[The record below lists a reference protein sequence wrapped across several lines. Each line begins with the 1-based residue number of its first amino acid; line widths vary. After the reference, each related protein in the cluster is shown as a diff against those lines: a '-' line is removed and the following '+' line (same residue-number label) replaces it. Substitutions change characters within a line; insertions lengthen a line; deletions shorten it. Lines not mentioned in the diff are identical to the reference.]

1 MKGTRDQR
9 WAAVYGAA
17 YVAAVRKGTP
27 GNLSEIAAVI
37 ADGAI
42 AAEPEEVEPDLG
54 ENFGLHLWGAGLALH
69 NNNTGTITHISR
81 SEAAALA
88 QLLARFA
95 ETGEL

>member
-1 MKGTRDQR
+1 MRGTKDQR

-17 YVAAVRKGTP
+17 YVYQSRTASVYGARRVA
-27 GNLSEIAAVI
+27 EQI
-37 ADGAI
+37 ADEAI

-54 ENFGLHLWGAGLALH
+54 ENFCLHLWGAGLALH
-69 NNNTGTITHISR
+69 NNNTGTITHIFR

-88 QLLARFA
+88 RLLLKFA